1 MSMRMPEPYRIKMV
15 EPIRL
20 LAREERERKLN
31 EAGLNVFSLKAEDV
45 FIDLL
50 TDSGTNA
57 MSDNQWAGLMLG
69 DESYAGCKNFY
80 HLQDTAQE
88 IFGYKYIVPTHQGRG
103 AENLL
108 FSILVKPGQYVLGN
122 VHFDTTEAHIT
133 LKGGKPLTWLL
144 TKLIIPQPTI
154 HSKGTSIFRN
164 LRIS

>member
-1 MSMRMPEPYRIKMV
+1 MV

-88 IFGYKYIVPTHQGRG
+88 FSATSTLCLPTKAG
-103 AENLL
+103 AQ
-108 FSILVKPGQYVLGN
+108 KPAV
-122 VHFDTTEAHIT
+122 
-133 LKGGKPLTWLL
+133 
-144 TKLIIPQPTI
+144 
-154 HSKGTSIFRN
+154 
-164 LRIS
+164 

>member
-57 MSDNQWAGLMLG
+57 MSDNQWAGSCWVMSHTQDAKTFTTCRTQLKKFSATSTLCLPTK
-69 DESYAGCKNFY
+69 AG
-80 HLQDTAQE
+80 AQ
-88 IFGYKYIVPTHQGRG
+88 KTCCL
-103 AENLL
+103 ASL
-108 FSILVKPGQYVLGN
+108 
-122 VHFDTTEAHIT
+122 
-133 LKGGKPLTWLL
+133 
-144 TKLIIPQPTI
+144 
-154 HSKGTSIFRN
+154 
-164 LRIS
+164 

>member
-1 MSMRMPEPYRIKMV
+1 MRMPEPYRIKMV

-69 DESYAGCKNFY
+69 DESYAGCKKLLPPAGHSSRNFR
-80 HLQDTAQE
+80 LQVHCA
-88 IFGYKYIVPTHQGRG
+88 YPPRQGRR
-103 AENLL
+103 
-108 FSILVKPGQYVLGN
+108 KPAV
-122 VHFDTTEAHIT
+122 
-133 LKGGKPLTWLL
+133 
-144 TKLIIPQPTI
+144 
-154 HSKGTSIFRN
+154 
-164 LRIS
+164 

>member
-69 DESYAGCKNFY
+69 DESYAGCKTFTTAGHSSRNFR
-80 HLQDTAQE
+80 LQVHCA
-88 IFGYKYIVPTHQGRG
+88 YPPRQGGR
-103 AENLL
+103 
-108 FSILVKPGQYVLGN
+108 KPAV
-122 VHFDTTEAHIT
+122 
-133 LKGGKPLTWLL
+133 
-144 TKLIIPQPTI
+144 
-154 HSKGTSIFRN
+154 
-164 LRIS
+164 

>member
-1 MSMRMPEPYRIKMV
+1 
-15 EPIRL
+15 
-20 LAREERERKLN
+20 
-31 EAGLNVFSLKAEDV
+31 VFSLKAEDV

-103 AENLL
+103 QKTCCLASL
-108 FSILVKPGQYVLGN
+108 
-122 VHFDTTEAHIT
+122 
-133 LKGGKPLTWLL
+133 
-144 TKLIIPQPTI
+144 
-154 HSKGTSIFRN
+154 
-164 LRIS
+164 